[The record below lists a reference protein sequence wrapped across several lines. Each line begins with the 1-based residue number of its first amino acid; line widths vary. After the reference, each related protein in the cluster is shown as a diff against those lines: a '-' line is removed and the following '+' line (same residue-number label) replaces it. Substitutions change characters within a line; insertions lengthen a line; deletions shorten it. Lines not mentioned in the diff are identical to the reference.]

1 MHCLSKTSPSFRTIP
16 GIIDGERSREATAD
30 VAERERRS
38 FKMKPIPRIATHA
51 QAEKTTRRP
60 SKVVLKKII
69 LVCYAQAEKA
79 TRRPSE
85 VVLKKIIL
93 GTLKKL
99 ASLHRPNFIGKACN
113 SGTIHGNYFFLLYQ
127 RVQIFFRAINHH
139 KLFSIGSKTTHI
151 ITAEYPFSTTTPTPT
166 NPLLQLFPQLLF
178 VCLFLVLFVEPY
190 PGILFLGISV
200 HPDSLYSPGHN
211 YSTDLPLS

>member
-99 ASLHRPNFIGKACN
+99 ARCTDP
-113 SGTIHGNYFFLLYQ
+113 TLLVKLVIQ
-127 RVQIFFRAINHH
+127 GPFTEIIFFYCISVFRSSLELSITT

>member
-69 LVCYAQAEKA
+69 LVCYAQAGKA

-99 ASLHRPNFIGKACN
+99 AFAAHRPNFIGKACN

-139 KLFSIGSKTTHI
+139 KVIFHRLQNYSYNNCGISLLNNNSNTH
-151 ITAEYPFSTTTPTPT
+151 ESTTPIVSTIIIRV
-166 NPLLQLFPQLLF
+166 FVSGF
-178 VCLFLVLFVEPY
+178 VCRTLSGHTFLRYLCPPRF
-190 PGILFLGISV
+190 
-200 HPDSLYSPGHN
+200 
-211 YSTDLPLS
+211 PLQPWS